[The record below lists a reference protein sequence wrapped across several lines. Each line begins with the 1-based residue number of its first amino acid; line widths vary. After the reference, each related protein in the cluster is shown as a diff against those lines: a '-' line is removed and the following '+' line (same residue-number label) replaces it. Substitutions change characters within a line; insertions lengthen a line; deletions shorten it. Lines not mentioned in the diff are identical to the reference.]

1 MTVSYC
7 NSSYG
12 DGKDTRRSTM
22 GEVHTIG
29 GAITSRKQKQQ
40 KTVMQSSTKI
50 EYITLLEVSKEQ
62 KPMEMLL
69 QEIADVETPGHI
81 YGDNKA

>member
-1 MTVSYC
+1 
-7 NSSYG
+7 
-12 DGKDTRRSTM
+12 
-22 GEVHTIG
+22 
-29 GAITSRKQKQQ
+29 
-40 KTVMQSSTKI
+40 MQSSTKI